1 MVIVVATLCRTE
13 NAHHGCSIL
22 DPPRFSLHAMTIP
35 TRRICM
41 SLVVTALVNP
51 AIGLACSSCGCS
63 LNSDW
68 STQGHGTQPGLH
80 MDFRF
85 DYFNQDQL
93 RSGTGKVDRGAIAFP
108 TDREIQQTTVN
119 RNYNLTLDYT
129 ANKDW
134 GASVLIPYFDRFHT
148 TIVDGD
154 TDISESKTSSLGDV
168 RVLGRYQGFS
178 PSHNFG
184 LQFGLKLPT
193 GSYDNNFRSGPQ
205 EGELLDRG
213 LQPGTGTTD
222 LLVGAFQ
229 FGALSR
235 DWDYFAQALIQQPL
249 NSKDDFRPGTGINV
263 NLGVR
268 YVAFESFTPHLQI
281 NARAEKRESG
291 ANADVE
297 NSGATLAY
305 LSPGVTVP
313 LGEKFRV
320 YGFFQVPVYQR
331 VNGYQLEPRYTVSA
345 GVQYTF

>member
-1 MVIVVATLCRTE
+1 
-13 NAHHGCSIL
+13 
-22 DPPRFSLHAMTIP
+22 MTIL
-35 TRRICM
+35 TRRICIVLIFGTVA
-41 SLVVTALVNP
+41 SPLSA
-51 AIGLACSSCGCS
+51 LACSSCGCS

-68 STQGHGTQPGLH
+68 STQGHASEPGLR

-93 RSGTGKVDRGAIAFP
+93 RSGTGTVDRGAITLP
-108 TDREIQQTTVN
+108 TNLEIQQTTVN

-129 ANKDW
+129 ANRDW
-134 GASVLIPYFDRFHT
+134 GVSVLIPYFDRFHT
-148 TIVDGD
+148 TIADGD

-178 PSHNFG
+178 SGHGFG
-184 LQFGLKLPT
+184 IQFGLKLPT
-193 GSYDNNFRSGPQ
+193 GSYDANFRSGPQ

-222 LLVGAFQ
+222 LLVGAYQ

-249 NSKDDFRPGTGINV
+249 NSKDQFRPGTGINV

-268 YVAFESFTPHLQI
+268 YVAFEGFTPHLQI

-291 ANADVE
+291 AEADVD
-297 NSGATLAY
+297 NSGATLVY

-313 LGEKFRV
+313 LSDKIHV
-320 YGFFQVPVYQR
+320 YGFFQLPVYQR
-331 VNGYQLEPRYTVSA
+331 VTGYQLEPRYTVSA
-345 GVQYTF
+345 GVHYAF

>member
-1 MVIVVATLCRTE
+1 
-13 NAHHGCSIL
+13 
-22 DPPRFSLHAMTIP
+22 MTIL
-35 TRRICM
+35 TRRICIILFFGTVA
-41 SLVVTALVNP
+41 SPLSA
-51 AIGLACSSCGCS
+51 LACSSCGCS

-68 STQGHGTQPGLH
+68 STQGHASEPGLR

-93 RSGTGKVDRGAIAFP
+93 RSGTGTVDRGAITFP
-108 TDREIQQTTVN
+108 TNREIQQTTVN

-129 ANKDW
+129 ANRDW
-134 GASVLIPYFDRFHT
+134 GVSVLIPYFDRFHT
-148 TIVDGD
+148 TIADGD

-178 PSHNFG
+178 PGHSFG
-184 LQFGLKLPT
+184 IQFGLKLPT
-193 GSYDNNFRSGPQ
+193 GSYDTNFRSGPQ

-213 LQPGTGTTD
+213 LQLGTGTTD
-222 LLVGAFQ
+222 LLVGAYQ

-249 NSKDDFRPGTGINV
+249 NSRDEFRPGMGINV

-291 ANADVE
+291 AEADVD
-297 NSGATLAY
+297 NSGATLVY

-313 LGEKFRV
+313 LTDKIHV
-320 YGFFQVPVYQR
+320 YGFFQLPVYQR

-345 GVQYTF
+345 GVHYAF

>member
-1 MVIVVATLCRTE
+1 
-13 NAHHGCSIL
+13 
-22 DPPRFSLHAMTIP
+22 MTIL
-35 TRRICM
+35 TRRICVILFLG
-41 SLVVTALVNP
+41 SVASPLSA
-51 AIGLACSSCGCS
+51 LACSSCGCS

-68 STQGHGTQPGLH
+68 STQGHASEPGLR

-93 RSGTGKVDRGAIAFP
+93 RSGTGTVDRGALTFP
-108 TDREIQQTTVN
+108 TNREIQQTTVN

-129 ANKDW
+129 ANRDW
-134 GASVLIPYFDRFHT
+134 GVSVLIPYFDRFHT

-178 PSHNFG
+178 PDHSFG
-184 LQFGLKLPT
+184 IQFGLKLPT
-193 GSYDNNFRSGPQ
+193 GSYDTNFRSGPQ

-222 LLVGAFQ
+222 LLVGAYQ

-249 NSKDDFRPGTGINV
+249 NSRNEFRPGTGINV

-268 YVAFESFTPHLQI
+268 YVAFEGFTPHLQI

-291 ANADVE
+291 AEADVD
-297 NSGATLAY
+297 NSGATLVY
-305 LSPGVTVP
+305 LSPGVTMP
-313 LGEKFRV
+313 LTDRIHV
-320 YGFFQVPVYQR
+320 YGFFQLPVYQR

-345 GVQYTF
+345 GVHYAF

>member
-1 MVIVVATLCRTE
+1 MLIRKV
-13 NAHHGCSIL
+13 SIG
-22 DPPRFSLHAMTIP
+22 
-35 TRRICM
+35 
-41 SLVVTALVNP
+41 VALVALTAP
-51 AIGLACSSCGCS
+51 TAGWACSSCGCS

-68 STQGHGTQPGLH
+68 STQGHGGEPGLKI
-80 MDFRF
+80 DFRF

-93 RSGTGKVDRGAIAFP
+93 RSGTGKVDRGSIAFP
-108 TDREIQQTTVN
+108 TDREIQQKTLN

-129 ANKDW
+129 VNKDW
-134 GASVLIPYFDRFHT
+134 GVSASIPYFDRFHT

-178 PSHNFG
+178 PSRNIG
-184 LQFGLKLPT
+184 IQFGLKLPT
-193 GSYDNNFRSGPQ
+193 GSYDNNFRGGPQ

-222 LLVGAFQ
+222 LLLGVYQ

-235 DWDYFAQALIQQPL
+235 DWDYFAQALFQQPL
-249 NSKDDFRPGTGINV
+249 NSKRDFRPGAGVNANV
-263 NLGVR
+263 GVR
-268 YVAFESFTPHLQI
+268 YVAYESFIPHLQL

-291 ANADVE
+291 AEADVE
-297 NSGATLAY
+297 NSGATLVY

-313 LGEKFRV
+313 LGHSFNV

-331 VNGYQLEPRYTVSA
+331 VNGYQLEPRYTISA
-345 GVQYTF
+345 GVTYAF